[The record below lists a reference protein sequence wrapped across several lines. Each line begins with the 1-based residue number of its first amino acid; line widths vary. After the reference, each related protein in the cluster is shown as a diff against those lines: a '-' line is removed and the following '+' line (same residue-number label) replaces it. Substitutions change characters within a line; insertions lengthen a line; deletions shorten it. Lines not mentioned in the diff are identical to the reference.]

1 MLVAMKRKTT
11 KILATVTV
19 EAVISISIVGFIYM
33 HISVLNRI
41 GFFDT
46 FLTPLTSKLCDI

>member
-11 KILATVTV
+11 KLLATVNV

-33 HISVLNRI
+33 HIFVLNRT

-46 FLTPLTSKLCDI
+46 LFDTINLKIM